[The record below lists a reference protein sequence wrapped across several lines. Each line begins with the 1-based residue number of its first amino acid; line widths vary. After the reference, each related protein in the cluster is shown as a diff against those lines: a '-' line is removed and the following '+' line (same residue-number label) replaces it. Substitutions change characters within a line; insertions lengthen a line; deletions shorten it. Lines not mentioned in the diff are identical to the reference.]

1 MDRMELKYR
10 RRLDVVIGGLA
21 VVDVI
26 GRPVNMQAPPKPGGL
41 QYVDSITLTTGGNV
55 LNCGIDLAKLGFRVG
70 AIARVGHDAFG
81 QYIVDRLRQHGV
93 ETAGIT
99 VDRRQQT
106 ASTMALVD
114 GTGERTFLHARGC
127 LRNFRPRD
135 ILDRLPVLKSARIF
149 AFGYLGLL
157 PECEP
162 KLGDL
167 FRTIKERTGVSIM
180 LDTGG
185 NPRRNVA
192 LLKEVL
198 PWVDYFIP
206 SLEEAISLTGEKA
219 PARIVRAL
227 VRAGAAG
234 VVGVKL
240 GSRGCYIA
248 CDGMEVTIP
257 AVKVRHVVD
266 STGAGD
272 AFVSGFLAGTIR
284 GFDPFAAAK
293 IGNAVAASCVT
304 AVGASTAIGPL
315 ETYLRRLR

>member
-1 MDRMELKYR
+1 MGHTDLIFR
-10 RRLDVVIGGLA
+10 RRLDVVVGGLA

-26 GRPVNMQAPPKPGGL
+26 GRPVNMKAPPKPGGL
-41 QYVDSITLTTGGNV
+41 QYLDSITLTTGGNV
-55 LNCGIDLAKLGFRVG
+55 LNCGLDLAKLGFRVG
-70 AIARVGHDAFG
+70 AIARIGHDAFG
-81 QYIVDRLRQHGV
+81 EYIVDRLRQHMV
-93 ETAGIT
+93 DTSGIT
-99 VDRRQQT
+99 VDRQQQT

-135 ILDRLPVLKSARIF
+135 ILDRLSVLKSARIF

-162 KLGDL
+162 RLGGL
-167 FRTIKERTGVSIM
+167 FRTVKEKTGVGIL

-185 NPRRNVA
+185 NPRRDIA
-192 LLKEVL
+192 LLKEIL
-198 PWVDYFIP
+198 PSVDYFIP
-206 SLEEAISLTGEKA
+206 SFEEAVSLTGEKT
-219 PARIVRAL
+219 PARIVKAL
-227 VRAGAAG
+227 VGAGAAG

-240 GSRGCYIA
+240 GSRGCYISW
-248 CDGMEVTIP
+248 DGREAVVP
-257 AVKVRHVVD
+257 PVKVQHVVD

-272 AFVSGFLAGTIR
+272 AFVSGFLAGTLH

-304 AVGASTAIGPL
+304 AVGASTAIRPL